1 LNSTGTK
8 TDENFSGQTCVAEML
23 RLLLAEGPSI
33 LMLVGDIT
41 EQQTDAIVNAANST
55 LLGGMGVDG
64 AIHAAGGP
72 AILAECMKFVEMHGQ
87 LPPGDAVAT
96 TAGKMKAGYVIH
108 TVGPI
113 YHEDETGAPK
123 VLARAY
129 TTSLAVAERMHL
141 HTLAFPAISTGAY
154 GYPVSDAAVVAI
166 NATVKAL
173 RNGLHVHEVRFV
185 FLHESIYN
193 VYAHAAEELA
203 RQTQSITLQK
213 LQGLITDH
221 A

>member
-1 LNSTGTK
+1 MARDAISEMIRLALP
-8 TDENFSGQTCVAEML
+8 EGQ
-23 RLLLAEGPSI
+23 SI

-41 EQQTDAIVNAANST
+41 LQQADAIVNAANSS

-64 AIHAAGGP
+64 AIHEAGGP
-72 AILAECMKFVEMHGQ
+72 AILAECVKFVEQHGQ

-113 YHEDETGAPK
+113 YRDGESGEPK

-129 TTSLAVAERMHL
+129 STCLAVADRMRL
-141 HTLAFPAISTGAY
+141 QTVAFPAISTGAY
-154 GYPVSDAAVVAI
+154 GYPPAAAAVVAI
-166 NATVKAL
+166 NATVEVLRKAS
-173 RNGLHVHEVRFV
+173 HVHEVRFV
-185 FLHESIYN
+185 FFHESMYN
-193 VYAHAAEELA
+193 VYVQVAEDLA
-203 RQTQSITLQK
+203 RETNSFTLQK
-213 LQGLITDH
+213 IQGIVIDN

>member
-1 LNSTGTK
+1 
-8 TDENFSGQTCVAEML
+8 VAEML
-23 RLLLAEGPSI
+23 RLSLPEGPSI

-72 AILAECMKFVEMHGQ
+72 AIVAECMKFVERYGQ

-96 TAGKMKAGYVIH
+96 TAGRMKAGYVIH

-141 HTLAFPAISTGAY
+141 QTVAFPAISTGAY
-154 GYPVSDAAVVAI
+154 GYPVADAAVVAI

-173 RNGLHVHEVRFV
+173 RNALHVNEVRFV
-185 FLHESIYN
+185 FFHESIYN
-193 VYAHAAEELA
+193 VYAQAAQQLVRE
-203 RQTQSITLQK
+203 TKSFTLQK
-213 LQGLITDH
+213 LQGLVNDN